1 MDEEEDMLTFQFLQD
16 RATKLMH
23 AIPTPKKGG
32 RYLQYLVAEVTKFIE
47 VSFIAYTQHREL
59 AIRTDREPSVLAVV
73 GGVQKA
79 CRTLGITVH
88 DEPAPVADHQSN
100 GAAEDTV
107 QQLRSRA
114 GLSVQQIE
122 DKVAAGR
129 IIFGCNHPTS
139 TLGNADGVFVTCSI
153 RLDRLGDLESWSW
166 EFGYAALGNRPVYN
180 KRVTQPF
187 AFGVH
192 QIDLE
197 AVHVQR
203 YALEHPEEDIEPPDP
218 GLLVPPEDVATGSCC
233 MLLQTMA
240 KSDLMMMLPQRLQY
254 VPDLLIAIRA
264 RFADAAFSA
273 MDAMFLVDD
282 TPAGEQAPKT
292 PKLDDEAKK

>member
-1 MDEEEDMLTFQFLQD
+1 MYDRSVANPANFQAD
-16 RATKLMH
+16 N
-23 AIPTPKKGG
+23 
-32 RYLQYLVAEVTKFIE
+32 
-47 VSFIAYTQHREL
+47 VSEGY
-59 AIRTDREPSVLAVV
+59 EPSVADDPIPEEPPVDKAEGELLQEDRVVPYTDDAEMLWTMSQCGKVKCLGRMVDHVKAQALLVAHGAKVDPVGNAVC
-73 GGVQKA
+73 GYAKL
-79 CRTLGITVH
+79 CL
-88 DEPAPVADHQSN
+88 EN
-100 GAAEDTV
+100 
-107 QQLRSRA
+107 
-114 GLSVQQIE
+114 
-122 DKVAAGR
+122 
-129 IIFGCNHPTS
+129 S

-153 RLDRLGDLESWSW
+153 RRSPTPFNYLAEPLNLSTSW

-187 AFGVH
+187 
-192 QIDLE
+192 DLE
-197 AVHVQR
+197 AIHVQR

-218 GLLVPPEDVATGSCC
+218 GRLVPPEDVATGSCC
-233 MLLQTMA
+233 MLLQRSMA